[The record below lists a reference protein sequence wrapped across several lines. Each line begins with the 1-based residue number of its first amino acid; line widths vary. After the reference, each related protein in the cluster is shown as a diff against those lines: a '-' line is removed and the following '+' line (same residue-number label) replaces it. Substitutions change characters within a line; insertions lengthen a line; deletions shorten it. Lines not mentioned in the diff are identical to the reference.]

1 MTRSVGIDLADVEE
15 IRASVRVHGERYLQR
30 VFTDDERCDCGT
42 SARRLAQCFAAKEA
56 TMKALACRERLPW
69 HSVAVGRDAAGQPAI
84 LLSGPAAELASER
97 GVRQVAVSFSSA
109 DAHAVAVVLATSG
122 G

>member
-15 IRASVRVHGERYLQR
+15 VRESVRAHGERYLKR
-30 VFTDDERCDCGT
+30 VFTDAERRDCGT

-69 HSVAVGRDAAGQPAI
+69 QSVAVGRDAFGQLAI
-84 LLSGPAAELASER
+84 VLTGPAAQLARER
-97 GVRQVAVSFSSA
+97 GVHQLAVSFSSVA
-109 DAHAVAVVLATSG
+109 AHAVAVVLATSG